1 MGFVLVRAEPVAM
14 VVAVMG
20 EVVINVVAVCDDTI
34 GVEVF
39 GKVIMEVD
47 VLLVVVRVAAIVVA
61 VEVMATL
68 VEDD

>member
-1 MGFVLVRAEPVAM
+1 MGFVLVGAEPVAM

-34 GVEVF
+34 KVEVF